1 MSGDHLPK
9 LSMSSS
15 TALLTTGVSG
25 LTLSNSTTPANK
37 LSYPTSFTTTSSL
50 TSNHRYVKLNVGGRL
65 FSTSIDTLTKQ
76 DNMLRAMFS
85 GRMDLTTD
93 LDGYILIDRCGR
105 WFEMIL
111 NYLRDEDL
119 NINLDEKSEF
129 ELYEI
134 LKEVKFYCIQPLIS
148 LIEQKILSLKSA
160 SQAEPYYGSSVVSMV
175 TSKND
180 LIKILNSTDKPCIRL
195 LINRHNNKYSYTNNS
210 DDNLLKNIELF
221 ERMAIKFK
229 NRIMFIKDTAS
240 TEEICCWYFH
250 GNGKKLSEVCCT
262 SIVYT
267 TEKKQTKVEFPDS
280 KILEEIFVN
289 AVLFE
294 SKETNGDNASY
305 NQQMLGHLADGDDN
319 NIDEYYVPPPPRISI
334 SNAAGTG
341 LNLNSSSTSTASNV
355 VGSVS
360 NSSNSNINNSNIVGS
375 TSSNIGITSANCVI
389 NSNTSNS
396 TSSNSNINSS
406 SNNNGNNNG
415 NNSNSHNNSSSSN
428 SRRSVR

>member
-15 TALLTTGVSG
+15 TAITTGVSG
-25 LTLSNSTTPANK
+25 LVNSTILGNK
-37 LSYPTSFTTTSSL
+37 LAYPTSFTTTSSL
-50 TSNHRYVKLNVGGRL
+50 TSNHRYVKLNVGGHL

-93 LDGYILIDRCGR
+93 LDGYILIDRCGK
-105 WFEMIL
+105 WFEVIL

-119 NINLDEKSEF
+119 NINFDDKSEF
-129 ELYEI
+129 EMYEI
-134 LKEVKFYCIQPLIS
+134 LKEVKFYCIQPLIT
-148 LIEQKILSLKSA
+148 LIEQKILSIKSA
-160 SQAEPYYGSSVVSMV
+160 SQMEPYYGGSIVSMV

-294 SKETNGDNASY
+294 SKETNGDNSSI
-305 NQQMLGHLADGDDN
+305 NQQILAHHGGTDGDDN
-319 NIDEYYVPPPPRISI
+319 NLDEYYVPPPPRISI

-341 LNLNSSSTSTASNV
+341 LNLNSSSTPTASNV

-360 NSSNSNINNSNIVGS
+360 NSSNPNINNSNIVGS
-375 TSSNIGITSANCVI
+375 TSSNGVNCVI
-389 NSNTSNS
+389 NPNTSNI
-396 TSSNSNINSS
+396 TSSNSNNS
-406 SNNNGNNNG
+406 SNNSNNVNNG
-415 NNSNSHNNSSSSN
+415 NSNSNSNGSTTN